1 MSLVGATSA
10 LVMGMQATSDPK
22 YEGKWQEYGIPAATT
37 LLGEALTQEGKEA
50 KALRE
55 YNKSL
60 LAGISSQELRQGTSE
75 AEADVLKKGAAERQ
89 QMALRG
95 GVSSV
100 GGGTSGARMNY
111 LLAQQRE
118 VARRASEEGAK
129 RRKLLLEHSAKMR
142 ALGAEGIRQ
151 DEATRRA
158 DQEKAM
164 GLMLTSDIGGGTL
177 DAQGKNIA
185 NILGTPKEE
194 EKKGGPL

>member
-10 LVMGMQATSDPK
+10 LVMGLQATSDPK
-22 YEGKWQEYGIPAATT
+22 YEGTLNQYAIPATTT
-37 LLGEALTQEGKEA
+37 LLGEAFTREGKEA

-111 LLAQQRE
+111 LLQQQAE

-142 ALGAEGIRQ
+142 AFGAEGIRQ

-177 DAQGKNIA
+177 DPSGKNIA
-185 NILGTPKEE
+185 SILGTQKEE